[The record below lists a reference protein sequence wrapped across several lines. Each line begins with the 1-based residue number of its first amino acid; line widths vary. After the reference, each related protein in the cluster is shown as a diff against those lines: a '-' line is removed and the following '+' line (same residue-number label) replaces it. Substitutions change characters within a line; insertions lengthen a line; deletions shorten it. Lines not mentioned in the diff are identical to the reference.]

1 MEKKGFLRPFSRRMP
16 SPAMVVACIA
26 LSVALGGTSYAAI
39 RLPAG
44 SVGTKQL
51 KRGAVTGVKVK
62 GNALGGVQINEAR
75 LAKVPSARRA
85 DTAGSATSAATAANA
100 TTADTADTATR
111 APVIRLDYQSTTVA
125 LPAAFGTATRGTV
138 SCPAGLNVV
147 GGGAK
152 LAEPWNGVVD
162 DSNPVGR
169 TGWEATG
176 SSETAQNMT
185 VFVICAQ
192 AASTTP

>member
-1 MEKKGFLRPFSRRMP
+1 MNKGFLRAVRRRAP

-26 LSVALGGTSYAAI
+26 LAVALGGTSYAAI

-51 KRGAVTGVKVK
+51 KRGAITGIKVR
-62 GNALGGVQINEAR
+62 GNTLTGNQINEAR
-75 LAKVPSARRA
+75 LGKVPTARQADSAA
-85 DTAGSATSAATAANA
+85 EATSAN
-100 TTADTADTATR
+100 TADEAHR
-111 APVIRLDYQSTTVA
+111 APVARVDYQSVTVS
-125 LPAAFGTATRGTV
+125 LPADINVAMRGAV
-138 SCPAGLNVV
+138 NCPAGLNVT

-152 LAEPWNGVVD
+152 LQNVGTGFVN
-162 DSNPVGR
+162 DSNPIGR

-176 SSETAQNMT
+176 SSQSAQTMT

>member
-1 MEKKGFLRPFSRRMP
+1 MI
-16 SPAMVVACIA
+16 VACIA
-26 LSVALGGTSYAAI
+26 LTVALGGTSYAAI

-75 LAKVPSARRA
+75 LARVPRA
-85 DTAGSATSAATAANA
+85 ALADRASDAA
-100 TTADTADTATR
+100 TADTADQATR
-111 APVIRLDYQSTTVA
+111 APVSRLDYRQSAAVA
-125 LPAAFGTATRGTV
+125 IPSTGTHVRATAGCDT
-138 SCPAGLNVV
+138 GLNVV

-152 LAEPWNGVVD
+152 VSDPESAIVV
-162 DSNPVGR
+162 DSNPAGR
-169 TGWEATG
+169 TGWEATAAAG
-176 SSETAQNMT
+176 AAGTTLT

-192 AASTTP
+192 TASATP